1 MPPPPPPPPGSTRAR
16 ARRRP
21 RRGRTTC
28 TGTRRGT
35 GGGPRTPPRS
45 PRGRALRA
53 IRAEEEEAKHAVAAA
68 GETRARRARAQAT
81 HRLHR
86 REAPGVRARER
97 DRLGRRRRGRHRDRG
112 ATEARAREPPR
123 RRARNRATNDAQPR
137 APGRIRA
144 TSDDATR
151 PGGSESVGRTTRR
164 DRHFV
169 GSHRRSIVGS
179 ILQLDARRSA
189 DTHTLVV
196 LLPSLS
202 HVAPTPSP
210 PRSRRHR
217 SRRAAA
223 HLSPR
228 RVILPFVPSFL
239 RASVDHPRR
248 RPARFAGPVR
258 IPSVARAALLPG
270 SYGVRRPPLLFSSPP
285 LSEPS
290 EPSSALFLLARIARP
305 SLCDGDARSPSTLRW
320 SPPTRRASSETSPSA
335 TRSFPVFSS
344 AFRSRLVL
352 SPSRPPPGASMRSSS
367 RNLSAAIRAAE
378 ARPPARAR
386 RRGARAAVEEPAREG
401 RGARGRRGRRR
412 SRRRGGP
419 AFASRFASIAA
430 CAGETAAGRRA
441 GGARR
446 PTRGPSSNRRSAKL
460 LGRASAAE
468 EGEFVVLGGGDASSG
483 GDARRRDARLRPR
496 PSSRRNASA
505 RGEVARSGRGRACGG
520 VKQEKGKKN

>member
-1 MPPPPPPPPGSTRAR
+1 MTSGHLSTLRRARWTGAAPGAYPHTPALNANATSGAKEAIPAGPTPPMTTRTLRLVRLRLRLRLRRRLGRDERQGDARRLLVEPDDVRDAETKQGERAVVVAGAREVTSWNAFGATPGSRRTLGPTRTVSRARRLASRARGGAAAAAAAARVDSRSRAR
-16 ARRRP
+16 APAGVERRARELAAAP
-21 RRGRTTC
+21 EEALEHRRGL
-28 TGTRRGT
+28 RG
-35 GGGPRTPPRS
+35 
-45 PRGRALRA
+45 GRALRA

-97 DRLGRRRRGRHRDRG
+97 DRLGRRRRGRHRDRS

-179 ILQLDARRSA
+179 ILQLDTRRSA

-210 PRSRRHR
+210 PRKR
-217 SRRAAA
+217 SHPSTRAAP

-352 SPSRPPPGASMRSSS
+352 SPSRPPPG
-367 RNLSAAIRAAE
+367 
-378 ARPPARAR
+378 
-386 RRGARAAVEEPAREG
+386 
-401 RGARGRRGRRR
+401 
-412 SRRRGGP
+412 
-419 AFASRFASIAA
+419 
-430 CAGETAAGRRA
+430 
-441 GGARR
+441 
-446 PTRGPSSNRRSAKL
+446 
-460 LGRASAAE
+460 
-468 EGEFVVLGGGDASSG
+468 
-483 GDARRRDARLRPR
+483 PR
-496 PSSRRNASA
+496 
-505 RGEVARSGRGRACGG
+505 
-520 VKQEKGKKN
+520 